1 MTCAVCGSGELAPHL
16 TVAKAEGESLHP
28 TTDKYGVAPAD
39 IVRCGVC
46 GHRQVAEFPT
56 EAELGEAYGEAEDIS
71 YAEEEAGQRA
81 TANALL
87 ERIERHSGRGAICD
101 LGCWLGFFLSEAERR
116 GWEEAWGVEP
126 SRFASEYA
134 RNELGLER
142 VQTASIEDAELPQHH
157 FDAVFMGDVIEHLPQ
172 PGEALDRIRGLLK
185 PGGVLC
191 LALPDAGSRLAGVL
205 GARWWSVLPTH
216 VQYFTRSSL
225 ARLLAGHGFTPE
237 WFGTSPKTFTARYY
251 VERLAGYSPPVAEA
265 AVKAATAV
273 GLADRLVTP
282 DFRDRM
288 AVVARVRD

>member
-1 MTCAVCGSGELAPHL
+1 MSCAVCGHEALEPYL
-16 TVAKAEGESLHP
+16 TVDKAEGESLHP

-39 IVRCGVC
+39 IVRCQLC

-87 ERIERHSGRGAICD
+87 ERIERHTGRGAILD
-101 LGCWLGFFLSEAERR
+101 LGCWLGFLLSEAERR

-126 SRFASEYA
+126 SRFASDYA
-134 RNELGLER
+134 RDELGLER
-142 VQTASIEDAELPQHH
+142 VQTASIEDAELPAGH
-157 FDAVFMGDVIEHLPQ
+157 FDAVFLGDVIEHLPD

-185 PGGVLC
+185 PEGVVC
-191 LALPDAGSRLAGVL
+191 LALPDAGSRLAELL

-216 VQYFTRSSL
+216 VQYFTRASL
-225 ARLLAGHGFTPE
+225 ARLLGDHGFVVE
-237 WFGTSPKTFTARYY
+237 WVGTSPKTFTARYY
-251 VERLAGYSPPVAEA
+251 VERLGGYSPPVAEA

-288 AVVARVRD
+288 AVVARVRH